1 MFLTR
6 KQIQF
11 GEIGLIFK
19 NGKFVKAIEEG
30 TYWIFSLFRK
40 VRVEVENQRSARIAS
55 KDIEQLSMSNQLDG
69 KAQFVDLKD
78 NERAF
83 VWIDGRFEGMIGPG
97 LFGFWKNFRKVD
109 IETEDQRNTWIVS
122 AKLDQLVQ
130 NEQLNEEAQFVDLND
145 NERAFIWIDGRFGKV
160 IGPGLY
166 GFWTRFR
173 KVEAEVIDANDL
185 RVVRKD
191 LEVILKS
198 VSAKLFLNVTEIP
211 EGKVGVL
218 FVNGEFADILPAG
231 KQVFWK
237 NMAVVKIVLIEQRE
251 KVMDISGQELMT
263 QDKVTL
269 RMNGQLTYRI
279 TDARKSVETVENV
292 EQALYREAQLV
303 LRKEVG
309 ARTLESMLSE
319 KEDLA
324 QGAKA
329 TLVQVAKNFGVE
341 VLGLGIRD
349 IILPGDMKELM
360 NKVIEAQKASEA
372 NVIKRREETAAMRS
386 QMNTA
391 KLIENNPTL
400 MRLRELEV
408 LETVAKTSNLQVVLG
423 EKGLSDRL
431 TKLI

>member
-11 GEIGLIFK
+11 SEIGLIFK

-30 TYWIFSLFRK
+30 NYWIFDMFNT
-40 VRVEVENQRSARIAS
+40 VRIEVENQRTACIESIEL
-55 KDIEQLSMSNQLDG
+55 EQLAMSNQLDDKAMFVDLKDNERALIRVDG
-69 KAQFVDLKD
+69 RFEGLMGPGLFGFWTKFRKVEVQVEDQRIAWIASTELDQLAQNEQLEGEAQFVDLKD
-78 NERAF
+78 NERA
-83 VWIDGRFEGMIGPG
+83 V
-97 LFGFWKNFRKVD
+97 
-109 IETEDQRNTWIVS
+109 
-122 AKLDQLVQ
+122 
-130 NEQLNEEAQFVDLND
+130 
-145 NERAFIWIDGRFGKV
+145 IWIDGRFDNIV
-160 IGPGLY
+160 GPGLY
-166 GFWTRFR
+166 GFWKRFHN
-173 KVEAEVIDANDL
+173 VEVEILDANEL
-185 RVVRKD
+185 RVYRKD

-198 VSAKLFLNVTEIP
+198 ANSKIFFNVTDIS

-218 FVNGEFADILPAG
+218 FVNGEFSDILPAG

-237 NMAVVKIVLIEQRE
+237 GMAVIKIVLIEKRE
-251 KVMDISGQELMT
+251 QVMDISGQELMT

-292 EQALYREAQLV
+292 EKALYREAQLV

-309 ARTLESMLSE
+309 SRTLEALLSE
-319 KEDLA
+319 KEDLV

-341 VLGLGIRD
+341 VLGLGVRD
-349 IILPGDMKELM
+349 VILPGDMKERM

-423 EKGLSDRL
+423 EQGLTDRL

>member
-1 MFLTR
+1 MFVTR

-30 TYWIFSLFRK
+30 KYWIFGLFSK
-40 VRVEVENQRSARIAS
+40 VRVEVENQRDARIAS
-55 KDIEQLSMSNQLDG
+55 KELEQLSMSNQLDG
-69 KAQFVDLKD
+69 KALFVDLKDNERALVWIDGRFEGMIGPGLFGFWTKFRKVEIQMEDQRSAWIASNQLDQLVQSDSLDEVAKFVDLKD

-83 VWIDGRFEGMIGPG
+83 VWIDGRFE
-97 LFGFWKNFRKVD
+97 
-109 IETEDQRNTWIVS
+109 
-122 AKLDQLVQ
+122 
-130 NEQLNEEAQFVDLND
+130 
-145 NERAFIWIDGRFGKV
+145 KV

-173 KVEAEVIDANDL
+173 KVVVEVVDANDL
-185 RVVRKD
+185 RVARKD
-191 LEVILKS
+191 LQVILKN
-198 VSAKLFLNVTEIP
+198 VSAKSFMNVTDIP

-218 FVNGEFADILPAG
+218 FVNGEFSEILPAG

-237 NMAVVKIVLIEQRE
+237 DMAVIKIVLIEQRE
-251 KVMDISGQELMT
+251 QVMDISGQELMT

-309 ARTLESMLSE
+309 ARNLESMLSE
-319 KEDLA
+319 KEGLA
-324 QGAKA
+324 QEAKA
-329 TLVQVAKNFGVE
+329 ILVQVAKNFGIE

-349 IILPGDMKELM
+349 VILPGDMKELM

>member
-11 GEIGLIFK
+11 SEIGLIFK

-30 TYWIFSLFRK
+30 NYWIFDMFNT
-40 VRVEVENQRSARIAS
+40 VRIEVENQRTACIESIEL
-55 KDIEQLSMSNQLDG
+55 EQLAMSNQLDD
-69 KAQFVDLKD
+69 KAMFVDLKD
-78 NERAF
+78 NERA
-83 VWIDGRFEGMIGPG
+83 V
-97 LFGFWKNFRKVD
+97 
-109 IETEDQRNTWIVS
+109 
-122 AKLDQLVQ
+122 
-130 NEQLNEEAQFVDLND
+130 
-145 NERAFIWIDGRFGKV
+145 IWIDGRFDNIV
-160 IGPGLY
+160 GPGLY
-166 GFWTRFR
+166 GFWKRFR
-173 KVEAEVIDANDL
+173 NVEVEILDANEL
-185 RVVRKD
+185 RVYRKD

-198 VSAKLFLNVTEIP
+198 ANSKIFFNVTDIS

-218 FVNGEFADILPAG
+218 FVNGEFSDILPAG

-237 NMAVVKIVLIEQRE
+237 GMAVIKIVLIEKRE
-251 KVMDISGQELMT
+251 QVMDISGQELMT

-292 EQALYREAQLV
+292 GKALYREAQLV

-309 ARTLESMLSE
+309 SRTLEALLSE
-319 KEDLA
+319 KEDLV

-341 VLGLGIRD
+341 VLGLGVRD
-349 IILPGDMKELM
+349 VILPGDMKERM

-423 EKGLSDRL
+423 EQGLTDRL

>member
-1 MFLTR
+1 M
-6 KQIQF
+6 
-11 GEIGLIFK
+11 
-19 NGKFVKAIEEG
+19 A
-30 TYWIFSLFRK
+30 
-40 VRVEVENQRSARIAS
+40 
-55 KDIEQLSMSNQLDG
+55 
-69 KAQFVDLKD
+69 
-78 NERAF
+78 
-83 VWIDGRFEGMIGPG
+83 
-97 LFGFWKNFRKVD
+97 
-109 IETEDQRNTWIVS
+109 
-122 AKLDQLVQ
+122 
-130 NEQLNEEAQFVDLND
+130 
-145 NERAFIWIDGRFGKV
+145 
-160 IGPGLY
+160 
-166 GFWTRFR
+166 
-173 KVEAEVIDANDL
+173 DANDL
-185 RVVRKD
+185 RVARKD
-191 LEVILKS
+191 LQVILKN
-198 VSAKLFLNVTEIP
+198 VSAKSFMNVTDIP

-218 FVNGEFADILPAG
+218 FVNGEFSDILPAG

-237 NMAVVKIVLIEQRE
+237 DMAVIKIVLIEQRE
-251 KVMDISGQELMT
+251 QVMDISGQELMT

-279 TDARKSVETVENV
+279 VDVRKSVETVENV

-324 QGAKA
+324 QNAKA
-329 TLVQVAKNFGVE
+329 NLVRVGKNFGVE
-341 VLGLGIRD
+341 MLGLGIRD
-349 IILPGDMKELM
+349 LILPGDMKELM

-423 EKGLSDRL
+423 EQGLTDRL

>member
-6 KQIQF
+6 KWIQF
-11 GEIGLIFK
+11 DEIGLIFK
-19 NGKFVKAIEEG
+19 NGKFVQVIEEG
-30 TYWIFSLFRK
+30 KFWIFDMFNK
-40 VRVEVENQRSARIAS
+40 VRVEVYNQRSTWIAS
-55 KDIEQLSMSNQLDG
+55 NQLDQLALSDQLDG
-69 KAQFVDLKD
+69 KAMFVDLKD
-78 NERAF
+78 NERAL
-83 VWIDGRFEGMIGPG
+83 VWIDGRF
-97 LFGFWKNFRKVD
+97 D
-109 IETEDQRNTWIVS
+109 
-122 AKLDQLVQ
+122 A
-130 NEQLNEEAQFVDLND
+130 
-145 NERAFIWIDGRFGKV
+145 V

-166 GFWTRFR
+166 GFWTRYR
-173 KVEAEVIDANDL
+173 NVEVEVIDAMDL
-185 RVVRKD
+185 RVTRKD

-198 VSAKLFLNVTEIP
+198 GSANAFFNVTEIP

-218 FVNGEFADILPAG
+218 FVNGEFSEILPAG

-237 NMAVVKIVLIEQRE
+237 NMAKIKVVLIEQRE
-251 KVMDISGQELMT
+251 QVMDISGQELMT

-279 TDARKSVETVENV
+279 VDARKSVETVENV

-309 ARTLESMLSE
+309 ACPLEAMLSQ

-324 QGAKA
+324 QNAKA
-329 TLVQVAKNFGVE
+329 NLVQVTKNFGVE
-341 VLGLGIRD
+341 MLGLGIRD
-349 IILPGDMKELM
+349 IILPGDIKELM

-423 EKGLSDRL
+423 EQGLTDRL

>member
-1 MFLTR
+1 MFLSR
-6 KQIQF
+6 KWIQF
-11 GEIGLIFK
+11 DEIGLIFK
-19 NGKFVKAIEEG
+19 NGKFVKVIEEG
-30 TYWIFSLFRK
+30 KFWIFDMFNK
-40 VRVEVENQRSARIAS
+40 VRVEVENQRSAWIVS
-55 KDIEQLSMSNQLDG
+55 NQLDQLALSDQLDG
-69 KAQFVDLKD
+69 KALFVDLKD

-83 VWIDGRFEGMIGPG
+83 VWIDGRFEALIG
-97 LFGFWKNFRKVD
+97 R
-109 IETEDQRNTWIVS
+109 
-122 AKLDQLVQ
+122 
-130 NEQLNEEAQFVDLND
+130 
-145 NERAFIWIDGRFGKV
+145 
-160 IGPGLY
+160 GLY
-166 GFWTRFR
+166 GFWTQFR
-173 KVEAEVIDANDL
+173 KVEVEVVDANDL
-185 RVVRKD
+185 RVARKD
-191 LEVILKS
+191 LEAILKNA
-198 VSAKLFLNVTEIP
+198 SANAFLNVTDIP

-218 FVNGEFADILPAG
+218 FVNGEFSDLLPAG

-237 NMAVVKIVLIEQRE
+237 DMAKIKIVIIEQRE
-251 KVMDISGQELMT
+251 QVMDISGQELMT

-309 ARTLESMLSE
+309 ARTLEAMLSE

-324 QGAKA
+324 QNAKA

-349 IILPGDMKELM
+349 VILPGDMKELM

-408 LETVAKTSNLQVVLG
+408 LESVAKTSNLQVVLG